1 MLLAP
6 AAITAIDVF
15 QSLRRNLREFYDQYP
30 LAGCGARVAVAVVG
44 FVVLLL
50 LPPEVVDLLGFILSV
65 LSLCSFLFG
74 SD

>member
-1 MLLAP
+1 MNL
-6 AAITAIDVF
+6 F

-30 LAGCGARVAVAVVG
+30 LVGCASWAAFAVAG
-44 FVVLLL
+44 FVLLLL
-50 LPPEVVDLLGFILSV
+50 LPPEVVDLLSFIFSV

>member
-1 MLLAP
+1 MN
-6 AAITAIDVF
+6 VF

-30 LAGCGARVAVAVVG
+30 LAGCGAWVVVAVLG

-74 SD
+74 SG